1 MSYKTI
7 LVHADRCRHAAQ
19 YIDLAAG
26 IAATEDAHL
35 VGVAT
40 SGVSRYIYEAGMMDP
55 MAPATSNH
63 LAQHL
68 DALRDRARH
77 ALDDFETRM
86 RKSEVRS
93 WESVMID
100 DEAGAGLALRGR
112 YSDLLVI
119 GQVNPDEAS
128 PVVLPDFPEYVVL
141 SSGRPVLVVPY
152 AGHFDTVGK
161 RVLVAWDA
169 GVSATRAVV
178 SAIPMLRRAD
188 IVEVAVFNAEDHGDA
203 HGEVPGADI
212 ALYLARHGVKVNV
225 IRQKTRIDV
234 GSSLLSLAADLGSDT
249 LVTGCYG
256 HSRIREILLGGVTRT
271 LLKSMTVP
279 VLMSA

>member
-7 LVHADRCRHAAQ
+7 LVHADKCRHAAQ
-19 YIDLAAG
+19 YIDLAAS
-26 IAATEDAHL
+26 IAVREDAHL

-40 SGVSRYIYEAGMMDP
+40 TGVSHYIYQSGIMDP
-55 MAPATSNH
+55 AMGASGSY
-63 LAQHL
+63 LEQHL
-68 DALRDRARH
+68 EALRERGRH
-77 ALDDFETRM
+77 ALDDFETRI
-86 RKSEVRS
+86 RKTEVRS
-93 WESVMID
+93 WESALLD
-100 DEAGAGLALRGR
+100 DEAGAGLALRAR
-112 YSDLLVI
+112 YADLLVV
-119 GQVNPDEAS
+119 GQVNPDEPS

-141 SSGRPVLVVPY
+141 SCGRPVLVVPY
-152 AGHFDTVGK
+152 AGRFEQVGK

-178 SAIPMLRRAD
+178 NSIPMLRHAD
-188 IVEVAVFNAEDHGDA
+188 IVEVAVFNAEDRGDA
-203 HGEVPGADI
+203 HGEIPGADI

-234 GSSLLSLAADLGSDT
+234 GSSLLSLAADLGSDM

-256 HSRIREILLGGVTRT
+256 HSRFREIMLGGVTRT
-271 LLKSMTVP
+271 LLESMTVP